1 MLYNGRHHG
10 IKDGIGFQQ
19 GNQSNVK
26 FNAPKKLSN
35 FVKGKAPMVQD
46 SEGYILY
53 PANYP
58 EHKIRKIHA
67 RKPHNISHPAF
78 MYKNEA
84 SSSRHTTQI
93 KLPKKKV
100 PNASNEHNISFK
112 TFDASYVLTYKS
124 DKIVAKYVEGKHKS
138 PKTCV
143 WVPKVLVSN
152 VKGSKTIWVPKNK
165 A

>member
-1 MLYNGRHHG
+1 MVLV
-10 IKDGIGFQQ
+10 
-19 GNQSNVK
+19 SNK
-26 FNAPKKLSN
+26 EAKATPNLMPPKKLSN
-35 FVKGKAPMVQD
+35 FVKGKPPMVQD
-46 SEGYILY
+46 IEGYILY

-67 RKPHNISHPAF
+67 RKSHTVSHHAF

-84 SSSRHTTQI
+84 SSSRHTTHI
-93 KLPKKKV
+93 KIPKKKI

-112 TFDASYVLTYKS
+112 TFDASYVLTNKS
-124 DKIVAKYVEGKHKS
+124 GKVVAKYVGGKHNS

-152 VKGSKTIWVPKNK
+152 VKEPKTIWVPKNK